1 MAVRGY
7 VKYRDDASSLYG
19 AMHRLVEAGVGSDMI
34 SMEPDVLSVV
44 GSLASGDSLVLCS
57 LYDLANGLPSLMS
70 LLGSVAR
77 RGARL
82 SSLDEPWFRMSDTP
96 CDWIALFEG
105 FAAFGS
111 RAVAVRTRQ
120 ALSSAVEAGRKLGRP
135 RGSLSAVQRQ
145 KYRRGLKLYKQ
156 GRSIAAIAR
165 ELQISRGS
173 FVKWLDRSYP
183 ELRTHRHGSHV
194 SVSLGSSSVFVPL
207 PSVSADS
214 AARQEIVSGVSDSR

>member
-44 GSLASGDSLVLCS
+44 GSLASGDSLVVCS

-82 SSLDEPWFRMSDTP
+82 SSLDEPCSVCPTRP
-96 CDWIALFEG
+96 VIGLHC
-105 FAAFGS
+105 S
-111 RAVAVRTRQ
+111 RVSQLSVAVPLR
-120 ALSSAVEAGRKLGRP
+120 SAPGRR
-135 RGSLSAVQRQ
+135 
-145 KYRRGLKLYKQ
+145 
-156 GRSIAAIAR
+156 
-165 ELQISRGS
+165 
-173 FVKWLDRSYP
+173 
-183 ELRTHRHGSHV
+183 
-194 SVSLGSSSVFVPL
+194 
-207 PSVSADS
+207 
-214 AARQEIVSGVSDSR
+214 